1 VDLARLNSME
11 AAEEVDVDTHFLE
24 TVSKEE
30 FGTKADAFRDSNNAH
45 DEDDEEEERGAR
57 QQTCHMQ

>member
-1 VDLARLNSME
+1 
-11 AAEEVDVDTHFLE
+11 
-24 TVSKEE
+24 VSKEE

-45 DEDDEEEERGAR
+45 EEDDDDDDEQQGAR